1 MYFGTETP
9 EPNVLALPWE
19 RRAMIGSS
27 FPQICKLKEK
37 TIEKHF
43 IKKKLPQV
51 GHRRPRVGHMVGHRV
66 GHEVG
71 HGFMLLANTI
81 G

>member
-19 RRAMIGSS
+19 PRAMIGSS
-27 FPQICKLKEK
+27 FPQICKLKKK

-43 IKKKLPQV
+43 IKKKITTS
-51 GHRRPRVGHMVGHRV
+51 RPP
-66 GHEVG
+66 
-71 HGFMLLANTI
+71 
-81 G
+81 